1 MKKTIKRITALALTV
16 TLGIFSLT
24 ACGKKEKKAETADIV
39 IGTANG
45 SLCLAPLH
53 VAIDNGYFEEEFE
66 KAGVTWK
73 VEEIDMTFDR
83 PFMYLMFEIYFTMP

>member
-53 VAIDNGYFEEEFE
+53 VEPYRPHAAYRLDN
-66 KAGVTWK
+66 A
-73 VEEIDMTFDR
+73 R
-83 PFMYLMFEIYFTMP
+83 PRTA